1 MRLFSFS
8 EEILAAMSKEEK
20 IVNSALEEVD
30 VFCCEHEWIVEI
42 SNFVRTWN
50 KSILA
55 SWRGRPPGKI
65 EVHI

>member
-1 MRLFSFS
+1 M
-8 EEILAAMSKEEK
+8 
-20 IVNSALEEVD
+20 NSALEEVD
-30 VFCCEHEWIVEI
+30 VFCREHEWIVEI

-65 EVHI
+65 EVYTYLNGIAIQLYIIYVTFS